1 MPVIRAMLLILIFTD
16 VTLQSPA
23 HAATPIEQSFLMR
36 EFQDGSASTDLF
48 EIWQVR
54 FDRSTDTPLII
65 QVASFVTVND
75 ETRVF
80 VWTHTAATVKEIQ
93 PGIFEAE
100 CNGRLNPFA
109 GLDVVFEIS
118 GKRIKDISGST
129 RAGTKGQAIVAYQV
143 DREALKVALNLA
155 NPSWQP

>member
-1 MPVIRAMLLILIFTD
+1 MTVMRAKLLFLILTA
-16 VTLQSPA
+16 VTWQFPA
-23 HAATPIEQSFLMR
+23 HAATPIEQSFLVR

-48 EIWQVR
+48 ELWQVR
-54 FDRSTDTPLII
+54 FDRSADTPLII
-65 QVASFVTVND
+65 QVASFVTLGD

-80 VWTHTAATVKEIQ
+80 IWTHTAASVKEIQ
-93 PGIFEAE
+93 PGVFKAE

-109 GLDVVFEIS
+109 GLDVVLEIS
-118 GKRIKDISGST
+118 GKRIKNISGST

-143 DREALKVALNLA
+143 DHKVLKVPLNLA